1 LRYNTPT
8 ESVLLYQDE
17 KGPIV
22 AKTYGGTSWSPVQS
36 KIEKAQKINGILNIF
51 GVYDHT
57 NDQMYTHSYR
67 KKTGKQFLD
76 FIKQIDQKYNSDI
89 KQIFLVLDNISIHR
103 SKKVRE
109 TIQKYYPR
117 INLVFL
123 PTRAPEL
130 NLIEVRWMW
139 MQRQA
144 VNNSTFE
151 NECDIGKAVT
161 YWTRNYNKKHGR
173 IIINILQEETT
184 GVFT

>member
-1 LRYNTPT
+1 M
-8 ESVLLYQDE
+8 LYQDE
-17 KGPIV
+17 KGPIA
-22 AKTYGGTSWSPVQS
+22 AKTYGGTSWSQVQS
-36 KIEKAQKINGILNIF
+36 KIERAQKIQGILNVF

-67 KKTGKQFLD
+67 NKTGKQFLD
-76 FIKQIDQKYNSDI
+76 FIKRVDRKYNSSI

-123 PTRAPEL
+123 PTRSPEL

-144 VNNSTFE
+144 VNNSTFADE
-151 NECDIGKAVT
+151 YDIGKGVT
-161 YWTRNYNKKHGR
+161 EWTRNYNKKHGKA
-173 IIINILQEETT
+173 IINILQEVTID
-184 GVFT
+184 VFT

>member
-1 LRYNTPT
+1 
-8 ESVLLYQDE
+8 VLYQDE
-17 KGPIV
+17 KGPI
-22 AKTYGGTSWSPVQS
+22 ATKTYGGTSWSQVQS
-36 KIEKAQKINGILNIF
+36 KVERAQKINGILNVF

-67 KKTGKQFLD
+67 NKTGKQFLD
-76 FIKQIDQKYNSDI
+76 FIKRINKKYASEI

-109 TIQKYYPR
+109 TIEKRYPR

-123 PTRAPEL
+123 PTRSPEL

-144 VNNSTFE
+144 INNSRFAD
-151 NECDIGKAVT
+151 ECDIGECVT
-161 YWTRNYNKKHGR
+161 EWTRSYNKKHGR
-173 IIINILQEETT
+173 AIINISQGTIID
-184 GVFT
+184 VFT